1 MMEDLKIHFKK
12 FIIKV
17 INKIFKSKNYGI
29 NIVLLMIWLLIWLN
43 QMEDLFGHAKIMMVM
58 FNLIL

>member
-1 MMEDLKIHFKK
+1 MMEDLKIHFKE
-12 FIIKV
+12 FIIKLT
-17 INKIFKSKNYGI
+17 NKITKSKNYGI

-58 FNLIL
+58 FNLIP